1 MHPRFILF
9 SPPARWGSL
18 DFDKG
23 ATPFLHS
30 FLLLPSLDPVFF
42 LHCGVTSPAP
52 DPVGHAWTRMP
63 ERMPDRMSEWM
74 PDRMPERRS
83 EKNTHHNRLPESMS
97 EQMSDRM
104 PERMSDK
111 MPERISDISCH
122 GGDLSKQ
129 FRHTHIIGQS
139 LVKSPFTV
147 SPAVLR
153 SCGGPFPDCLIEA
166 SLKRPIE
173 MAAADLVDII
183 VAWCSPKWEG
193 HHWVMVIK
201 HG

>member
-1 MHPRFILF
+1 
-9 SPPARWGSL
+9 
-18 DFDKG
+18 
-23 ATPFLHS
+23 
-30 FLLLPSLDPVFF
+30 
-42 LHCGVTSPAP
+42 
-52 DPVGHAWTRMP
+52 MP

-129 FRHTHIIGQS
+129 FRHTHIIGQIPIHR
-139 LVKSPFTV
+139 VT
-147 SPAVLR
+147 
-153 SCGGPFPDCLIEA
+153 SCAPQLWRTFSRLPHRGIVEEA
-166 SLKRPIE
+166 
-173 MAAADLVDII
+173 
-183 VAWCSPKWEG
+183 
-193 HHWVMVIK
+193 H
-201 HG
+201 